1 MGRDSMRAKGNMC
14 FECRNRAAKY
24 NDALKSREGASEQL
38 GVSVSSLAEYETG
51 ITKVIPVDKI
61 VLMADLYNA
70 PELELWYCSEE
81 CPIGRHVAQLPAYDL
96 PSVEVTVLKLLDKLR
111 HVDVQSA
118 TETLIHIMADGIVS
132 DDETLDFKDV
142 MKYLDELIKAA
153 SQLRLIG
160 SKLMK
165 ERDNQWPTSTT

>member
-14 FECRNRAAKY
+14 FECRIRASKY
-24 NDALKSREGASEQL
+24 NDTLKSREGASEQL

-51 ITKVIPVDKI
+51 ITKVVPVDKI

-81 CPIGRHVAQLPAYDL
+81 CPVGRHVKQLPSYDF
-96 PSVEVTVLKLLDKLR
+96 PSVEVTTLRLLDKLR
-111 HVDVQSA
+111 KVDVETA
-118 TETLIHIMADGIVS
+118 TDSLIHIMADGIVS
-132 DDETLDFKDV
+132 EDEKVEFNDI
-142 MKYLDELIKAA
+142 MAYLDELIKAA

-160 SKLMK
+160 SKISGGK
-165 ERDNQWPTSTT
+165 GNEQS